1 MESQRTQLAYIG
13 LGANLGDASATIEL
27 AISALA
33 AITLTQLR
41 TRSALFRTAPL
52 GYTAQP
58 DFINA
63 VAGVATTLAPIPL
76 LDALLDIERQ
86 FGRQRSFAN
95 APRTL
100 DLDLLLYGNERIA
113 TSRLTVPHP
122 RLHERAFVLV
132 PLADVAPMLEI
143 PGLGRVSE
151 LLATLSAP
159 GAAQRVER
167 LERLGP

>member
-1 MESQRTQLAYIG
+1 MQLAYIA

-27 AISALA
+27 ALAALA
-33 AITLTQLR
+33 GITHCQLR

-52 GYTAQP
+52 GYAAQP

-63 VAGVATTLAPIPL
+63 VAEIATTVAPVPL
-76 LDALLDIERQ
+76 LDALQEIERQ

-132 PLADVAPMLEI
+132 PLADIAPMLEI

-151 LLATLSAP
+151 LLATLMAT
-159 GAAQRVER
+159 GAVQRVER
-167 LERLGP
+167 LDRLEP